1 MLLTNKQC
9 STEDVSL
16 SLGAVLIRNRALTAE
31 STTTASGHLH
41 AKVGHWV
48 VKGLGDTGSEPGST
62 DS

>member
-9 STEDVSL
+9 SAEDVSL
-16 SLGAVLIRNRALTAE
+16 SLGAVLVRNSPLATE
-31 STTTASGHLH
+31 STTTTCSHFH

-48 VKGLGDTGSEPGST
+48 VERLGDTGREPGSA